1 MIVIKEG
8 FANNNGVKI
17 HYPADIVR
25 AFDRLCCYTIG
36 GMLMIEAHEI
46 KRTLTEVVIDPAHA
60 ERTESPEFRKS
71 KARLKRTGILN
82 VIFAERRK
90 LSRFITLQ
98 NIVLPPLLIL
108 KSSKSSV
115 KNLIPMAM
123 ENCSGINP

>member
-1 MIVIKEG
+1 
-8 FANNNGVKI
+8 
-17 HYPADIVR
+17 
-25 AFDRLCCYTIG
+25 
-36 GMLMIEAHEI
+36 MIEAHEI

-123 ENCSGINP
+123 ENC